1 MISKL
6 INSNNLLF
14 LIQCISVIRNVLHN
28 AAIQS
33 SELVIFVI
41 PQPPLKYELPG
52 DRVLIHV

>member
-14 LIQCISVIRNVLHN
+14 LIYCISVIRNVLHN

-52 DRVLIHV
+52 DRILIHV